1 MSIALYDDDFRRYVH
16 VPFNLELM
24 KLATYYKRKNEIVV
38 LTPSIQKDR
47 YSTTFL
53 RKDYDDGI
61 FIPNPSSYPNLVTG
75 GLAYSSGHYVPM
87 DTDIERCC
95 ADTSI
100 YSRVAP
106 MFCKNQFYIFVF

>member
-47 YSTTFL
+47 YSTTF
-53 RKDYDDGI
+53 
-61 FIPNPSSYPNLVTG
+61 
-75 GLAYSSGHYVPM
+75 
-87 DTDIERCC
+87 
-95 ADTSI
+95 
-100 YSRVAP
+100 
-106 MFCKNQFYIFVF
+106 

>member
-47 YSTTFL
+47 YSTTFC
-53 RKDYDDGI
+53 
-61 FIPNPSSYPNLVTG
+61 
-75 GLAYSSGHYVPM
+75 
-87 DTDIERCC
+87 ERTMTM
-95 ADTSI
+95 AFSFQTLHLI
-100 YSRVAP
+100 R
-106 MFCKNQFYIFVF
+106 I

>member
-61 FIPNPSSYPNLVTG
+61 FIPNPSSYPNLITG
-75 GLAYSSGHYVPM
+75 GLDYSSGRYVPM
-87 DTDIERCC
+87 DTDIERC
-95 ADTSI
+95 
-100 YSRVAP
+100 
-106 MFCKNQFYIFVF
+106 

>member
-47 YSTTFL
+47 YSTTFYEKTMMMASL
-53 RKDYDDGI
+53 FQILHLIRI
-61 FIPNPSSYPNLVTG
+61 
-75 GLAYSSGHYVPM
+75 
-87 DTDIERCC
+87 
-95 ADTSI
+95 
-100 YSRVAP
+100 
-106 MFCKNQFYIFVF
+106 

>member
-53 RKDYDDGI
+53 LIIGSGTLYSI
-61 FIPNPSSYPNLVTG
+61 LQILFLNLKRG
-75 GLAYSSGHYVPM
+75 KL
-87 DTDIERCC
+87 R
-95 ADTSI
+95 
-100 YSRVAP
+100 
-106 MFCKNQFYIFVF
+106 